1 MAPSGKI
8 RVLTDHMV
16 NQMAAGEVIENTS
29 SVIKEL
35 VENAI
40 DAGATSIYIEILEG
54 GRELMRVS
62 DNGTGM
68 SHDDALLCLERHA
81 TSKISSVEEI
91 ESIGTMG
98 FRGEAIPSIASISKF
113 SILTSQDQE
122 GTLVLVEGGKLLSAK
137 PAPRSRGT
145 TIEVKSLF
153 FNVPVRRKFQK
164 SPSYDTQQIFKIVGT
179 LALGHPHIRF
189 ELISDQKSLF
199 KAKEETLEKR
209 IASVLGKEYAA
220 SLIPL
225 SFRSEHYQIEGFIG
239 AAHVHK
245 TNRTGQSLFI
255 NRRAVISPLVASAIK
270 EGYGTLLPA
279 DRYPLFVLHLTL
291 SGGLL
296 DVNVHPQK
304 KEVRIRQEALLKS
317 NLMTAVQKSFYV
329 KAETYFEEKNTE
341 TTKPFSL
348 EEEPPPFW
356 GSYASLLSPQ
366 KTFSSSFLKEEIWEF
381 KTAAPSPLPDF
392 LETTKQT
399 FDLPA
404 IVPSKKTPQVLATL
418 MDYFL
423 LNSFDTLAPFF
434 EEKKRGGLVLIDQKG
449 AYARITYE
457 RLLKGLPSKEVQS
470 LLVPLSL
477 HFTPLESSVICLYL
491 KELHQMGF
499 EIKEF
504 GECTFVVDAIP
515 VFLKEHQIELLI
527 RQILS
532 DLMKEETSRRVEKK
546 REEQL
551 ALIACRS
558 TLSSNQ
564 QLSIE
569 EAQEL
574 LHQLVEC
581 DNVHTCPLGHPI
593 VVYLDSEAI
602 AGLLK
607 KKGVI

>member
-1 MAPSGKI
+1 MTSSGKI
-8 RVLTDHMV
+8 RVLTDHMI

-54 GRELMRVS
+54 GRELIRVS
-62 DNGTGM
+62 DNGIGM
-68 SHDDALLCLERHA
+68 SPDDAILCLERHA
-81 TSKISSVEEI
+81 TSKISSVEDI

-113 SILTSQDQE
+113 SILTSQNEE
-122 GTLVLVEGGKLLSAK
+122 GTLVIVEGGKLLTAK

-164 SPSYDTQQIFKIVGT
+164 SPAYDTQQIFKIVGA

-199 KAKEETLEKR
+199 KAREETLEQR
-209 IASVLGKEYAA
+209 IVSVLGKEYAQ
-220 SLIPL
+220 SLVPL
-225 SFRSEHYQIEGFIG
+225 SFEAENYQIEGFIG
-239 AAHVHK
+239 APHVHK

-255 NRRAVISPLVASAIK
+255 NQRAVTSPVVASAVK
-270 EGYGTLLPA
+270 EGYGTLLPS
-279 DRYPLFVLHLTL
+279 DRYPVFVLHLKL

-304 KEVRIRQEALLKS
+304 KEVRIRQEGYLKS
-317 NLMTAVQKSFYV
+317 QLMTAVQKSFAAKPQV
-329 KAETYFEEKNTE
+329 FSQEIPLEKTASFCLQN
-341 TTKPFSL
+341 
-348 EEEPPPFW
+348 EPPPFW

-366 KTFSSSFLKEEIWEF
+366 KRELSPFLKEEAWEF
-381 KTAAPSPLPDF
+381 KTTPPPPSSHASEQMQPALNSPPLFPN
-392 LETTKQT
+392 
-399 FDLPA
+399 
-404 IVPSKKTPQVLATL
+404 KKTPQVIATL

-423 LNSFDTLAPFF
+423 LNSFALDAHFC
-434 EEKKRGGLVLIDQKG
+434 EEKKRGGLVLIDQRA

-457 RLLKGLPSKEVQS
+457 RLLKGLSSKEVQS
-470 LLVPLSL
+470 LLVPLTL
-477 HFTPLESSVICLYL
+477 HCTPLETSVIFLYL
-491 KELHQMGF
+491 KEFHQMGF

-504 GECTFVVDAIP
+504 GDTTFLIDAIP
-515 VFLKEHQIELLI
+515 ISLKEQEVEPLV

-532 DLMKEETSRRVEKK
+532 DLMREETSRKIEKK
-546 REEQL
+546 REEHL
-551 ALIACRS
+551 ALMASRS
-558 TLSSNQ
+558 TLSSHK

-574 LHQLVEC
+574 MHQLIDCETLQ
-581 DNVHTCPLGHPI
+581 TCPLGNPI
-593 VVYLDSEAI
+593 VLCLSTEDISF
-602 AGLLK
+602 LLK
-607 KKGVI
+607 KK